1 MSISARFY
9 RFLRFWR
16 RSLPF
21 SLFLLAFCN
30 VLFLWRAVS
39 RLVPR
44 VDVQRTEHTEYVYS
58 VVTDRVEIVTS
69 PSSNDSSYF
78 PPSLAKDIDVDF
90 DYYMVGPH
98 RRVNMFG
105 RTFYEGSITSYGR
118 IFRIFPDRIQLEN
131 GSFLVNRRF
140 KSSNKDSS
148 K

>member
-1 MSISARFY
+1 MSIGFY

-21 SLFLLAFCN
+21 SLFLLAVCN

-69 PSSNDSSYF
+69 PSSNGSSF
-78 PPSLAKDIDVDF
+78 VSPSSCKDIDVDY
-90 DYYMVGPH
+90 DYYMVGSH
-98 RRVNMFG
+98 RRANMFG
-105 RTFYEGSITSYGR
+105 RTFYEGSLTSYGR
-118 IFRIFPDRIQLEN
+118 ILRIYPDRLQLDN
-131 GSFLVNRRF
+131 GSYLVNRKF
-140 KSSNKDSS
+140 KTSSNDAS

>member
-1 MSISARFY
+1 MSIRFY

-16 RSLPF
+16 RSFPF
-21 SLFLLAFCN
+21 SLFLLAVCN
-30 VLFLWRAVS
+30 VLFLWRAFS

-69 PSSNDSSYF
+69 SSSHDSPYPSSSAF
-78 PPSLAKDIDVDF
+78 KDIDVDY

-98 RRVNMFG
+98 RRVNLFG
-105 RTFYEGSITSYGR
+105 RTFYEGSLTSYGR
-118 IFRIFPDRIQLEN
+118 ILRIYPDRLQLDN
-131 GSFLVNRRF
+131 GSYLVNRKF
-140 KSSNKDSS
+140 KTSNKDVS

>member
-1 MSISARFY
+1 MSIRFY

-21 SLFLLAFCN
+21 SLFLLAVCN

-69 PSSNDSSYF
+69 PSSHDSSYL
-78 PPSLAKDIDVDF
+78 PAAAAKDIDVDF

-105 RTFYEGSITSYGR
+105 RTFYEGSTTSYGR

-131 GSFLVNRRF
+131 GSYLVNRRF
-140 KSSNKDSS
+140 KTSNKDSS

>member
-1 MSISARFY
+1 MSIRFY

-21 SLFLLAFCN
+21 SLFLLAVCN

-69 PSSNDSSYF
+69 PASHDSSYL
-78 PPSLAKDIDVDF
+78 PSSASKDIDVDY

-98 RRVNMFG
+98 RRANMFG
-105 RTFYEGSITSYGR
+105 RTFYEGSLTSYGR
-118 IFRIFPDRIQLEN
+118 ILRIYPDRLHLDN
-131 GSFLVNRRF
+131 GSYLVNRKF
-140 KSSNKDSS
+140 KTSNKDAS

>member
-1 MSISARFY
+1 MSIRFY

-21 SLFLLAFCN
+21 SLFLLAVCN

-58 VVTDRVEIVTS
+58 VVTDRVEMVTS
-69 PSSNDSSYF
+69 PASHYSSF
-78 PPSLAKDIDVDF
+78 VPPSAAKDIDVDF
-90 DYYMVGPH
+90 DYYMVGPN

-131 GSFLVNRRF
+131 GSYLVNRRF
-140 KSSNKDSS
+140 KTSNKDSS

>member
-1 MSISARFY
+1 MSIRFY

-21 SLFLLAFCN
+21 SLFLLAVCN

-58 VVTDRVEIVTS
+58 VVTDRVEVVTS
-69 PSSNDSSYF
+69 PPSHDSSYL
-78 PPSLAKDIDVDF
+78 PLSAAKDIDVDY
-90 DYYMVGPH
+90 DYYMVGPY

-118 IFRIFPDRIQLEN
+118 IFRIFPDRLQLDN
-131 GSFLVNRRF
+131 GSYLVNRKF
-140 KSSNKDSS
+140 KTSNKDFS

>member
-1 MSISARFY
+1 MSIGFY

-21 SLFLLAFCN
+21 SLFLLAVGN

-58 VVTDRVEIVTS
+58 VVTDRVEVVTS
-69 PSSNDSSYF
+69 PSSYDSSYL
-78 PPSLAKDIDVDF
+78 PASVSKDIDVDF

-131 GSFLVNRRF
+131 GSYLVNRRF
-140 KSSNKDSS
+140 KTSNKDSS

>member
-1 MSISARFY
+1 MSIGFY

-21 SLFLLAFCN
+21 SLFILAVCN

-69 PSSNDSSYF
+69 PSSHYSSYL
-78 PPSLAKDIDVDF
+78 PASASKDIDVDY
-90 DYYMVGPH
+90 DYYMVGPY
-98 RRVNMFG
+98 RRANMFG
-105 RTFYEGSITSYGR
+105 RTFYEGSVTSYGR
-118 IFRIFPDRIQLEN
+118 ILRIYPDRLQLDN
-131 GSFLVNRRF
+131 GSYLVNRKF
-140 KSSNKDSS
+140 KTSNKDSS

>member
-1 MSISARFY
+1 MSTRFC

-21 SLFLLAFCN
+21 SLFLLAVCN

-44 VDVQRTEHTEYVYS
+44 VAVQRTEHTEYVYS

-69 PSSNDSSYF
+69 PSSFDSSI
-78 PPSLAKDIDVDF
+78 SSSSSSKDVDVDY
-90 DYYMVGPH
+90 DYYLVGFH

-105 RTFYEGSITSYGR
+105 RTFYEGSLTSYGR
-118 IFRIFPDRIQLEN
+118 ILRIYPDRLLLDN
-131 GSFLVNRRF
+131 GSYLVNRKF
-140 KSSNKDSS
+140 KTSNKDVS